1 MKIIDIRDKKII
13 YSKNIGDN
21 WYWAY
26 KFIVEI
32 DKDNYCLIN
41 YDDSYSGWIHF
52 RMECVDEGFISAF
65 MKDPYDDNYINFDK
79 SNKLLGDYISDDNLC
94 DVKDVDVVVIPKEK
108 IQKYLDLF
116 KSEEE

>member
-13 YSKNIGDN
+13 YSKNLGDSY
-21 WYWAY
+21 YWEY

-32 DKDNYCLIN
+32 DEDNYCLIN

-52 RMECVDEGFISAF
+52 KMECIDEEFISAF

-79 SNKLLGDYISDDNLC
+79 SNKLLGNYIREDDLVN
-94 DVKDVDVVVIPKEK
+94 VKDVDVIIIPREK
-108 IQKYLDLF
+108 IQVYLDLF
-116 KSEEE
+116 KSEVE